1 MPRESVTSL
10 KQENQALKDQLDVL
24 FKEVKSLKDKCKT
37 EGTTQVSG
45 DNSSIKA
52 ANVESERSLQFLSD
66 EYDDLTAANSDVLVQ
81 LKQIT
86 RRLQELSNQVERVSN
101 AIDEFENYSYQYNV
115 KIIGLPGSA
124 SESALDTS
132 SLCVNLFRQMG
143 AEVSLQDIDIA
154 HRVLTRRESD
164 GPKSVICK
172 FVRRLAKG
180 KVMEVR
186 KPAAEVNPTSI
197 GLSADT
203 ELRRVRI
210 FDHLTPKKQKLLF
223 EAKKLTE
230 RDHYRFCWAKNSV
243 IYLKKDEGSRA
254 IKITDVDCLQRL
266 AGET

>member
-1 MPRESVTSL
+1 MILYYAVTSVVTSL
-10 KQENQALKDQLDVL
+10 KQENQALKDQLDAL

-52 ANVESERSLQFLSD
+52 VNVESERSLQFLSD

-81 LKQIT
+81 LKQIM
-86 RRLQELSNQVERVSN
+86 RRLQELSNQVEQVSN

-115 KIIGLPGSA
+115 KIIGLPGNA

-132 SLCVNLFRQMG
+132 SLSVNLFRQMG
-143 AEVSLQDIDIA
+143 AEVSLQDIHIA

-164 GPKSVICK
+164 GPKP
-172 FVRRLAKG
+172 VRQLAKG

-186 KPAAEVNPTSI
+186 KQAAEVNPTSI

-223 EAKKLTE
+223 EAKKLKE
-230 RDHYRFCWAKNSV
+230 RDHYCFCWAKNSV